1 MRDDGPGPIGKL
13 LAMERRFYALM
24 PGKDLYSKLFF
35 RTLLWFTLFS
45 VAYTRY
51 RAVTAGY

>member
-45 VAYTRY
+45 VAYTL
-51 RAVTAGY
+51 AIGL